1 MNDVMMYIK
10 IAVRLSKF
18 EAIKITNIFLYK
30 FVTLLAYRCLQDIY
44 KIHTINLKPDSYQ
57 IMFFMSKATFELN
70 HKNCI

>member
-30 FVTLLAYRCLQDIY
+30 FVNI
-44 KIHTINLKPDSYQ
+44 ISI
-57 IMFFMSKATFELN
+57 
-70 HKNCI
+70 